1 MITQERRHAIQNK
14 VKLTSKQRG
23 REKDLKDNKT
33 DTQIYMQRERESDRG
48 GDGERQRSRERR
60 QAERERS

>member
-33 DTQIYMQRERESDRG
+33 DTHTKEKNLKTK
-48 GDGERQRSRERR
+48 
-60 QAERERS
+60 